1 MRAFTVLAPGS
12 GAVTERP
19 TPRPSRAEV
28 LVQPSHV
35 GICGTDKHIF
45 DGHFRTTYPHI
56 PGHEFA
62 GTVAAVGP
70 DVADWHEGD
79 RVTADPTLACGA
91 CRQCLRRRANH
102 CERWAAIGDTVDGAL
117 AEYVVVPARNLF
129 RVEDHEDLA
138 EAAFTE
144 PLACV
149 VWGIERLRVAPAD
162 RAIVFGTG
170 PVGCLMAQMLCMS
183 PAADVVVVDV
193 AAEKLN
199 VARQLGARAT
209 YLAGPELANEL
220 LERTEGRKFD
230 VVVDCTGQPAV
241 ITGLFEHAAPHA
253 RIMLFGVAP
262 PGASIPID
270 PYEVY
275 RNDWE
280 ILGSMAIN
288 QTMQQ
293 ARDLIAS
300 GRVRVRPLLTR
311 LIGLDDVAGVLSN
324 PKGPDELKVMVQPA
338 RVTAP

>member
-1 MRAFTVLAPGS
+1 MRAFTVLGPRSA
-12 GAVTERP
+12 AITERA
-19 TPRPSRAEV
+19 TPLPSRGEV

-35 GICGTDKHIF
+35 GICGTDGHIF
-45 DGHFRTTYPHI
+45 DGHLRTTYPHI

-62 GTVAAVGP
+62 GSVAAVGP
-70 DVADWHEGD
+70 DVAGWHEGD
-79 RVTADPTLACGA
+79 RVTADPTLSCGA

-102 CERWAAIGDTVDGAL
+102 CERWGAIGDTVDGAL

-129 RVEDHEDLA
+129 RVEDHEGLA

-162 RAIVFGTG
+162 RAIVFGAG
-170 PVGCLMAQMLCMS
+170 PVGCLMAQLLATS

-193 AAEKLN
+193 AEEKLT

-209 YLAGPELANEL
+209 YLAGPGLADELR
-220 LERTEGRKFD
+220 ERTGGRKFD
-230 VVVDCTGQPAV
+230 VLVDCTGLPTV
-241 ITGLFEHAAPHA
+241 IAGLFEHAAPGA

-262 PGASIPID
+262 PGTSIPID
-270 PYEVY
+270 PYAVY

-288 QTMQQ
+288 HTMQQ

-300 GRVRVRPLLTR
+300 GRVTVRPLLTR
-311 LIGLDDVAGVLSN
+311 LIALDDVAAVLSS

-338 RVTAP
+338 PVGAP